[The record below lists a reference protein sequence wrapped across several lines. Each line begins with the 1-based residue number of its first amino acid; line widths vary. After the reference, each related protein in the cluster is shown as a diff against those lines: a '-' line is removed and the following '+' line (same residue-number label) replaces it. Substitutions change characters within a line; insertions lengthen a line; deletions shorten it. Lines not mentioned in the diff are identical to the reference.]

1 MTSRPGGLSFYGLDA
16 LSLSLL
22 IIAGITAD
30 KKLERK
36 KIINILI
43 SFSVVTNISSWS
55 LEASSFK
62 CSLFNFPGRERFGGK
77 KQQQHIFVPVIF
89 FYNVNFP
96 LPPFLPTKRGTKQR
110 NIFPTGWSFAEKQSN
125 WCCTKKIM
133 ANYIFANLC
142 LVFIRSRE
150 NYSSSQM
157 RYKVPVTL
165 GKNKMSHFFH
175 SRFKFRELAPRRKIR
190 INFKIYFSFVNDT
203 VILDYNNFFGAFA
216 YLQFAGNTVQFN
228 SLETQLFKA

>member
-1 MTSRPGGLSFYGLDA
+1 
-16 LSLSLL
+16 
-22 IIAGITAD
+22 
-30 KKLERK
+30 
-36 KIINILI
+36 
-43 SFSVVTNISSWS
+43 
-55 LEASSFK
+55 
-62 CSLFNFPGRERFGGK
+62 
-77 KQQQHIFVPVIF
+77 
-89 FYNVNFP
+89 
-96 LPPFLPTKRGTKQR
+96 
-110 NIFPTGWSFAEKQSN
+110 
-125 WCCTKKIM
+125 M

-175 SRFKFRELAPRRKIR
+175 SRFKFGELAPRRKIR
-190 INFKIYFSFVNDT
+190 IHFKIYFSFVNDT